1 MRALT
6 DFHADDDH
14 DDKAAGKNFLEHEAE
29 SIIDELLEKHDRNE
43 DGYIDYVELMNTKID
58 SLMTELDKPD
68 PNDQQKQQWQQI
80 LAVVYVFADSFMI
93 WLNTIFTIIRFYT
106 SLSTLS
112 SKFVWLQPRPA
123 PVPSL

>member
-1 MRALT
+1 MSAFSHLLIQSVLNSFLFSGIFYFFKLHDYDNNQKLDGLEWMRALT

-68 PNDQQKQQWQQI
+68 PNDQQKQQ
-80 LAVVYVFADSFMI
+80 
-93 WLNTIFTIIRFYT
+93 
-106 SLSTLS
+106 
-112 SKFVWLQPRPA
+112 
-123 PVPSL
+123 